1 MSTMN
6 LASPDPSFE
15 LLDRKPDNGFPLV
28 QAPLLADARWPHLR
42 GTLVLIRHAETAEN
56 ANNLIVGHIDP
67 ILPPE
72 RAPEVKAMASRLRET
87 RWLRVITSDLQ
98 RSRMT
103 AEIFAA
109 VTGAPLVISPLLR
122 EAHFG
127 ELDGLSKDS
136 ARYRRETVQRRI
148 DKYAFRPAGGESY
161 ADMEGRIVEF
171 LSGLHAPVD
180 EALLVV
186 THIGPLRVLYKLVC
200 GAAPAAAADLDLGH
214 LSASI
219 LNFRTGTSVW
229 GARL

>member
-1 MSTMN
+1 MRTMSP
-6 LASPDPSFE
+6 ASPDPRFE
-15 LLDRKPDNGFPLV
+15 ILDWKPETGFPLV
-28 QAPLLADARWPHLR
+28 EAPLVPDSRWPNLR
-42 GTLVLIRHAETAEN
+42 GTLILVRHAETAEN

-67 ILPPE
+67 ALPPE
-72 RAPEVKAMASRLRET
+72 KIPEVKAMASRLRDA
-87 RWLRVITSDLQ
+87 RGFHLIASDLR

-109 VTGAPLVISPLLR
+109 VTGASLATSPFLR

-161 ADMEGRIVEF
+161 ADMEGRIVAF
-171 LSGLHAPVD
+171 LSNLHAPID
-180 EALLVV
+180 ETLLIV
-186 THIGPLRVLYKLVC
+186 THIGPLRVMYKLLC
-200 GAAPAAAADLDLGH
+200 GSAPAAAADLDLGH

-219 LNFRTGTSVW
+219 LNFRTGASIW